1 MAEQVAES
9 DWLARL
15 ARLCTRSGGLPK
27 TVTSAGQVVPV
38 DTRSVKYISDISP
51 AMRAPFLHR

>member
-1 MAEQVAES
+1 MAEQVQVAES
-9 DWLARL
+9 DWL

-38 DTRSVKYISDISP
+38 DTRCLKYISDISP
-51 AMRAPFLHR
+51 AMRTPLLHR